1 MRQLALTVALS
12 VVTGALF
19 AAPWREELR
28 DGFDDGKLDPLVWNL
43 VPDRAT
49 VPAWDARGGGKAV
62 HFRSEGG
69 DRGMVTALRP
79 EPPYRLTFEFLQPA
93 AEAGGYRLVVHHP
106 SRYDNLWWLEVGS
119 NDFAVWTTHLGGWAP
134 RWTGDNLHPDTWY
147 RVTIFCEPERV
158 QVTIADVAGTVV
170 AISDGLSH
178 DDLPDPGGVM
188 FGAHSG
194 GGLRGAVF
202 DNVRLETQGGTR
214 PHRVAAPVEQA
225 LQDAVTAAEPDHR
238 SERLVLRTDDGL
250 YLELDGN
257 AAARRL
263 DLQRASLLP
272 RGPQGQGGFY
282 VWETD
287 GAPRYERFTGRAELA
302 QGSACDLRCVALGLR
317 LTARFRAT
325 ADRITVT
332 GELKDTT
339 VRDRPLVLVWVLPL
353 EATGWTWG
361 DSLLASRPI
370 GETGRYHSSPAFG
383 LGGAQGRHLLA
394 PFPWQSLT
402 SGNKGLVVT
411 RPLDE
416 TRLISW
422 SYDHTPQLRFLAVRV
437 ELGLSPATGKFPGRA
452 DFRFDLSV
460 LPRAKWGMRAAAQRY
475 YELYPDLFTRRVK
488 TGQEGLW
495 TLWVTTQVA
504 QPEDFALM
512 FHEQEPY
519 SEDRV
524 VFDDASGALSFTYA
538 EPNTLWQRC
547 TNWEAGKLQLDGFM
561 DALRQRASQPAS
573 VLSDYPFYTQPMP
586 VPDAELAQAALQ
598 SFIGREN
605 QPTSYWSA
613 PPDRIALNCNSDPEL
628 PRPNRA
634 SLWFDYEGV
643 PALTDPR
650 VDGAYIDS
658 VGWSAFDAAEN
669 FRREH
674 WATADIPLVP
684 SFHRGG
690 VAQLAGF
697 AHIELY
703 QAIAEAM
710 HARGKLTLANTFPYT
725 HLFTA
730 HLFDVLGAGE
740 GADLE
745 AFHDPA
751 RLSFCRAL
759 AYHKP
764 VSHMNYA
771 YFHPDTP
778 PEARER
784 GLQRNLLYGVW
795 PGSGNVGDPAQI
807 EPLRT
812 LYRRYMP
819 LFRALTSVGWEPIT
833 EASAQPEQILVERFG
848 QLDQGP
854 LYLVVH
860 NPTAQPS
867 RATVRL
873 QGALAKAA
881 WPATIRDE
889 VTGEELRLTR
899 GTLAVSL
906 KPWQT
911 AMVALRHG
919 A

>member
-1 MRQLALTVALS
+1 MRYLALTVAILS
-12 VVTGALF
+12 LTGPLL
-19 AAPWREELR
+19 AAPWREVMR
-28 DGFDDGKLDPLVWNL
+28 DDFDAGKLDPLVWGL
-43 VPDRAT
+43 VPDRAA
-49 VPAWDARGGGKAV
+49 VPAWDDRDGGKAV

-93 AEAGGYRLVVHHP
+93 GEAGGYRLVVHHP
-106 SRYDNLWWLEVGS
+106 SRYDNLWWFEVGA
-119 NDFAVWTTHLGGWAP
+119 NDFAVWTTHRGGWAP
-134 RWTGDNLHPDTWY
+134 RWTGDNLRTDTWY
-147 RVTIFCEPERV
+147 RVTVECEPDRV
-158 QVTIADVAGTVV
+158 RLTIADMAGEPAAV
-170 AISDGLSH
+170 SDWLPH
-178 DDLPDPGGVM
+178 DDLADPGGIM

-202 DNVRLETQGGTR
+202 DNVCLETMGGVR
-214 PHRVAAPVEQA
+214 PHRLAAPVEQA
-225 LQDAVTAAEPDHR
+225 LLDAVAAAEPAR
-238 SERLVLRTDDGL
+238 ASERLILRTGEGL
-250 YLELDGN
+250 YIELDGN

-263 DLQRASLLP
+263 DLHGESLLP

-287 GAPRYERFTGRAELA
+287 GAPRYERFTGRVELA
-302 QGSACDLRCVALGLR
+302 QGASCDLRCASLGLR

-325 ADRITVT
+325 ADRISVT
-332 GELKDTT
+332 GEMRDTT
-339 VRDRPLVLVWVLPL
+339 GRDRPLVLVWVLPL

-361 DSLLASRPI
+361 DSLLGGRRI
-370 GETGRYHSSPAFG
+370 GEAGRYHSCPTFG
-383 LGGAQGRHLLA
+383 LGGANGRHLVA
-394 PFPWQSLT
+394 PFPWQSLNR
-402 SGNKGLVVT
+402 GNTGLMVA

-416 TRLISW
+416 ARLMSW
-422 SYDHTPQLRFLAVRV
+422 WYDYTPQQRFLAVRL
-437 ELGLSPATGKFPGRA
+437 ELGLSPATRKFPGRA

-460 LPRAKWGMRAAAQRY
+460 LPRAEWGMRAAAQCY
-475 YELYPDLFTRRVK
+475 YSLYPDLFTRRVK
-488 TGQEGLW
+488 AGQEGLW
-495 TLWVTTQVA
+495 TLWVTTKVP
-504 QPEDFALM
+504 QPEDFALI

-524 VFDDASGALSFTYA
+524 TFDDAIGALSFTYA

-547 TNWEAGKLQLDGFM
+547 TNWEAGKLQLDAFM
-561 DALRQRASQPAS
+561 AALRQRAGQPAS
-573 VLSDYPFYTQPMP
+573 VPSDYPFYTQPKP

-598 SFIGREN
+598 SFVGRDG

-628 PRPNRA
+628 PEPNRA

-684 SFHRGG
+684 SFHDGG

-697 AHIELY
+697 AHLELY

-710 HARGKLTLANTFPYT
+710 HSRGKLTLANTFPYT

-740 GADLE
+740 GADIE
-745 AFHDPA
+745 AFHDAA

-807 EPLRT
+807 EPLRP

-819 LFRALTSVGWEPIT
+819 LFRALATAGWEPIP
-833 EASAQPEQILVERFG
+833 EASAQPEHVLVERFG
-848 QLDQGP
+848 QLEQGP

-860 NPTAQPS
+860 NPSAES
-867 RATVRL
+867 AAATVRL
-873 QGALAKAA
+873 QGALAKGS
-881 WPATIRDE
+881 WPAALRDE
-889 VTGEELRLTR
+889 VTGEELRLAR
-899 GTLAVSL
+899 GTLTVSL

-911 AMVALRHG
+911 VMVALRKQ
-919 A
+919 